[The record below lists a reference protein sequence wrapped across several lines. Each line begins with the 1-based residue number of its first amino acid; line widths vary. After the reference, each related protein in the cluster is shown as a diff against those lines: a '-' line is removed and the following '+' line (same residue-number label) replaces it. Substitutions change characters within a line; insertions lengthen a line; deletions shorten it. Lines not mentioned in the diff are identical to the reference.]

1 MSDFWTRRKSA
12 VQAEE
17 RAQEAALAEADAQA
31 RETELAERP
40 DEELLAEAGMPD
52 PDMLADGE
60 QVRAFMQS
68 ALPDRLKTRALRRLW
83 RLDPVLANV
92 DGLVDYGGDFTDAA
106 NVVENL
112 QTTYQVGKGM
122 LRAIQARAAEAEQER
137 EEEGDVAAAE
147 VPDQVRDGL
156 AVLPAS
162 DDEAQPVVSADP
174 ASASEPGPCIDVAG
188 SYETEQAAPT
198 ARRMVFSF
206 KENATS
212 PRKQ

>member
-17 RAQEAALAEADAQA
+17 RAQEAALAEADALA
-31 RETELAERP
+31 REAELAERT
-40 DEELLAEAGMPD
+40 DEELLADAGMPD
-52 PDMLADGE
+52 PDALMNSA

-68 ALPDRLKTRALRRLW
+68 TLPDRLKTRALRRLW

-106 NVVENL
+106 NVVEKL

-122 LRAIQARAAEAEQER
+122 LRAIQARAADAEQMR
-137 EEEGDVAAAE
+137 EEEGDVATAAE

-174 ASASEPGPCIDVAG
+174 APAPEPGPCIDIAG
-188 SYETEQAAPT
+188 TYDTEQAAPT
-198 ARRMVFSF
+198 ARRMAFSF
-206 KENATS
+206 KENAT
-212 PRKQ
+212 